1 MEKFYQVKSSNNPKF
16 MKWDIIYC
24 DGIDTHKIIKV
35 SDGYKKTQYINEYNF
50 IIPYLKD
57 VQLED
62 MELYSTNYELL
73 KRRHYLKQF
82 MKSKATEIL
91 QKNYLIYYPL

>member
-35 SDGYKKTQYINEYNF
+35 SDGYKKTQ
-50 IIPYLKD
+50 
-57 VQLED
+57 
-62 MELYSTNYELL
+62 
-73 KRRHYLKQF
+73 
-82 MKSKATEIL
+82 
-91 QKNYLIYYPL
+91 